1 MSSIAYQS
9 DNLSGNTGGEAW
21 SVRVDNNG
29 QRYLVVEQPRH
40 NNLRGHESKSP
51 SRNVNNGSSSPSS
64 SSSPGRMNSLTQSK
78 VESSSDVQWCKD
90 QIRVLSNQIGNA
102 GTRSE
107 LNDLNMYFTEW
118 KNAKTSSLRERQA
131 RRIRSRFV
139 KEATLFCSD
148 MSGFSRICK
157 AEGIL
162 HFLALLKT
170 MQSIMLPILESH
182 GGELVKVAA
191 DNLFV
196 VFDSPTA
203 AMEATFKCFAAAKA
217 YSKGRTKNNSIQ
229 ISAGLA
235 TGPMWIVRG
244 VDVFGNT
251 ANMAFALGQISA
263 GLATGPVWIGNTA
276 NMAFELGENMAP
288 KELLVDETVAR
299 ANANDRRYVFDW
311 RQDEVIGQ
319 HTRYAKVSANG
330 DLETVFPQNPDPN
343 VPPVVN
349 PPINSEEPNDFVKMI
364 ENRQKATTPYAIKVA
379 DEAMNQRFVKK
390 KAVLVIEM
398 FEQAE
403 VAHEAGVLP
412 FIDMVL
418 SMKRHCGMAVK
429 HRHGKCVRSIETK
442 IVGQIMALFDRPIDC
457 MRAAIEARYRCREE
471 DFQLSIGA
479 GFTDILDLDA
489 CNAFGDAVNMAFK
502 LGEDVAVAGEILIT
516 DNIKNGLSADEFDF
530 KMNDKRSVS
539 LSGIEIIHYNVE
551 YDDWKAEE
559 LVEAMERENVEASQS
574 TPQKGKR
581 TEY

>member
-1 MSSIAYQS
+1 LPFDLVVFSDLTSSNSNQERSLSTMSSIAYQS

-299 ANANDRRYVFDW
+299 ANANDRRYVFNW

-319 HTRYAKVSANG
+319 HTRYAQS
-330 DLETVFPQNPDPN
+330 
-343 VPPVVN
+343 
-349 PPINSEEPNDFVKMI
+349 I
-364 ENRQKATTPYAIKVA
+364 RQ
-379 DEAMNQRFVKK
+379 R
-390 KAVLVIEM
+390 
-398 FEQAE
+398 
-403 VAHEAGVLP
+403 
-412 FIDMVL
+412 
-418 SMKRHCGMAVK
+418 
-429 HRHGKCVRSIETK
+429 
-442 IVGQIMALFDRPIDC
+442 
-457 MRAAIEARYRCREE
+457 
-471 DFQLSIGA
+471 
-479 GFTDILDLDA
+479 
-489 CNAFGDAVNMAFK
+489 
-502 LGEDVAVAGEILIT
+502 
-516 DNIKNGLSADEFDF
+516 
-530 KMNDKRSVS
+530 
-539 LSGIEIIHYNVE
+539 
-551 YDDWKAEE
+551 
-559 LVEAMERENVEASQS
+559 
-574 TPQKGKR
+574 
-581 TEY
+581 